1 MIVKDVMNPD
11 VKTTT
16 SDVTVQEAAEEMKKH
31 RIGSLVV
38 IDDSKLVGILTERD
52 IMDKIVAEAKDSS
65 KFLVKDVMTTDPV
78 LVSPHKDISE
88 AADVMLHNRIKKL
101 PVVEDKQIIGIIT
114 TTDLCHAEPKMIEQ
128 IGALMLFSK
137 KRTMA
142 G

>member
-16 SDVTVQEAAEEMKKH
+16 SDVTVQEAAEEMKKY

-38 IDDSKLVGILTERD
+38 IDDNKLVGILTERD
-52 IMDKIVAEAKDSS
+52 IMDKVVEEAKDSS
-65 KFLVKDVMTTDPV
+65 KLLVKEVMTTEPV

-88 AADVMLHNRIKKL
+88 AVDVMLHNRIKKL

-114 TTDLCHAEPKMIEQ
+114 ATDLCHAEPKMIEQ
-128 IGALMLFSK
+128 IGALMLLSK
-137 KRTMA
+137 KKTMA